1 MKRLCSVVTLM
12 LLTTAAHAGAMYSF
26 EVGGRTI
33 SIDVSGEC
41 DSLDCV
47 SVSRRS
53 AHRSNPRHVS
63 ADRAAGRTAS
73 RNHTRPSV
81 ETAEQHPAQIASQ
94 QTTRVE
100 TPYSPNQAGTSPV
113 RSAEVS
119 SPAPDVVGTLPAAAA
134 TDPSSATPGS
144 AAGAPEPTTTSPAD
158 AKAGDPAAA
167 KVADAAPSPP
177 HPASAES
184 PDAPVAV
191 SAPKPPST
199 GTAVS
204 SAGTTPA
211 VPPARAYYAPN
222 PQSLDAKPPALAYY
236 APAKAPAVAKPAET
250 APTDHESPTA
260 LEGNWLADDK
270 SSTRI
275 KPCGPYLCGYATNSS
290 SGEADQATLI
300 DMKSISSTEWV
311 GMILN
316 RDSGVTYPA
325 IVMLEGDNALRVRS
339 CGMGAAFCG
348 GQVWNRQ
355 ASVTA
360 VR

>member
-1 MKRLCSVVTLM
+1 MKRLCTVVTLM

-33 SIDVSGEC
+33 SVDVSGDC

-63 ADRAAGRTAS
+63 ADRASGRTAS
-73 RNHTRPSV
+73 QNHTRPLI
-81 ETAEQHPAQIASQ
+81 ETAEQRPAKIQ
-94 QTTRVE
+94 QAARVE
-100 TPYSPNQAGTSPV
+100 TPLPPKQDETPPAQSVEVPSPT
-113 RSAEVS
+113 
-119 SPAPDVVGTLPAAAA
+119 PDAMGALPAAAA
-134 TDPSSATPGS
+134 TEPSSMTTRSVADS
-144 AAGAPEPTTTSPAD
+144 PEPAAATPAD
-158 AKAGDPAAA
+158 AKPSDPTVA
-167 KVADAAPSPP
+167 KVADAAPTPP
-177 HPASAES
+177 RPALAADT
-184 PDAPVAV
+184 DAPAAV
-191 SAPKPPST
+191 SAPKLPP
-199 GTAVS
+199 TAVS
-204 SAGTTPA
+204 SSMTPVVA
-211 VPPARAYYAPN
+211 PARAYYAAN
-222 PQSLDAKPPALAYY
+222 SQSSDTKAPALAFYAPVKPPAA
-236 APAKAPAVAKPAET
+236 AKPAAEN
-250 APTDHESPTA
+250 APSNHESPTA

-290 SGEADQATLI
+290 STEADQATLI
-300 DMKSISSTEWV
+300 DLKSISSTEWV

-325 IVMLEGDNALRVRS
+325 IVMLEGDKALRVRS
-339 CGMGAAFCG
+339 CGMGADFCG

-355 ASVTA
+355 PSITA